1 VAWKPV
7 TGQVV
12 LARLDGQVREVVVTA
27 WDSYT
32 GAVRVDWPPESP
44 ATVSRFR
51 PPRLRK
57 TELDEVRYEPLD
69 PIAFRV
75 NTKG

>member
-1 VAWKPV
+1 MAWKSV

-32 GAVRVDWPPESP
+32 GAVRVDWPLENPTT
-44 ATVSRFR
+44 ASRYR
-51 PPRLRK
+51 ASRVRK
-57 TELDEVRYEPLD
+57 TELDEARYEPLD
-69 PIAFRV
+69 PVVFRA

>member
-1 VAWKPV
+1 MAWKSV
-7 TGQVV
+7 TGLIVF
-12 LARLDGQVREVVVTA
+12 ARLDGQVREAAVTA

-32 GAVRVDWPPESP
+32 GAVRVDWPPETP

-51 PPRLRK
+51 PPRLRM
-57 TELDEVRYEPLD
+57 TELDEARYEPLD
-69 PIAFRV
+69 PIAFRA